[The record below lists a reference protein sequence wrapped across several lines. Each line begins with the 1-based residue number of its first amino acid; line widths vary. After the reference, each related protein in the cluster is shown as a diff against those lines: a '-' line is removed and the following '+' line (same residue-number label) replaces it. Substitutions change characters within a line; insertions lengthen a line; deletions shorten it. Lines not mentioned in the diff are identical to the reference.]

1 MKVSKEVCREE
12 HEVKNCQNGKESLTD
27 SAGKDDGRY
36 QADHWY
42 DRGRRFQSVV
52 ETVYCYMQ
60 STGQDIGSVVLGGG

>member
-36 QADHWY
+36 QALDKTLDQLFWEE
-42 DRGRRFQSVV
+42 D
-52 ETVYCYMQ
+52 
-60 STGQDIGSVVLGGG
+60 DL